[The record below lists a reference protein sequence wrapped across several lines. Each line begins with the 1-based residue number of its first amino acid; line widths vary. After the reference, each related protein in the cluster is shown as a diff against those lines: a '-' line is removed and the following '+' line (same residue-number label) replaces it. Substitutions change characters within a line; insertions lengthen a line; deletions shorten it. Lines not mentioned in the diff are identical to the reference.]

1 MSRTRLAAAT
11 LAASAVMLAAGAG
24 PALASH
30 GGGGTG
36 GGTGGGG
43 APPAPAP
50 PAAAPTLTISPAS
63 VTFGPQAVSTTSP
76 AQTVT
81 VTNTGTASV
90 FFNAESPGGT
100 NVLDFLDLNSQCVGS
115 AIAPGASCALT
126 ISFRPTATGTRT
138 ADIQLVDNAANS
150 PQTINLTGTGTSTA
164 GPTPLTVDTTG
175 LTCTGGVCAIGGDSI
190 VKNFF
195 FFTFGAVGDTA
206 PPFAWSVV
214 GGALPAGLSLAANG
228 QLSGTPTAVGT
239 STFTLK
245 VVDPAGKT
253 ATQAF
258 SLTIIPAPV
267 SPAGCPRITGSPG
280 SVSAKLSGPAIAGK
294 APSGQAV
301 LDESRVTSCGGSAIL
316 NASLSGV
323 NLPNGTV
330 LWMAFDS
337 ELVGRVVIQNGGAQ
351 MAPFNLGD
359 FLSRKDSMAVY
370 SSPPPETLLAQ
381 TVLSSGFF
389 Q

>member
-11 LAASAVMLAAGAG
+11 LAVFAVMLAAGAG

-30 GGGGTG
+30 GGGGPG
-36 GGTGGGG
+36 GAGGGG

-63 VTFGPQAVSTTSP
+63 VTFGPQAVATTSP

-81 VTNTGTASV
+81 VTNTGTTSV

-150 PQTINLTGTGTSTA
+150 PQTITLSGTGTSTA
-164 GPTPLTVDTTG
+164 GPTPLSVDTTG

-195 FFTFGAVGDTA
+195 FTTFGAVGDTA
-206 PPFAWSVV
+206 PPFTWSVV
-214 GGALPAGLSLAANG
+214 GGALPGGLSLAPNG
-228 QLSGTPTAVGT
+228 QLSGTATAVGT

-245 VVDPAGKT
+245 VVDPTGKT
-253 ATQAF
+253 AAQAF
-258 SLTIIPAPV
+258 SLTIIPAPG

-280 SVSAKLSGPAIAGK
+280 SVSAKLAGAAIGGK
-294 APSGQAV
+294 VPSGQAV
-301 LDESRVTSCGGSAIL
+301 LDESQVTSCGGSAIL

-337 ELVGRVVIQNGGAQ
+337 QLVGRVVIQNGGAQ